1 MAPLTVTDLEVVE
14 DLTTSAR
21 CDEGFLQVRRLR
33 VRNRRSDGSTS
44 PVYRVDV
51 VDRPRFDAVAVLVYR
66 RQGGEIEV
74 LTRQNLR
81 PAAYFRKD
89 KSPVVRDAVNHLFCE
104 EIIAGLLEPG
114 DVGAE
119 GLRARGA
126 SEVLEEAGFT
136 VAPDALELLGQ
147 PFLVA
152 PGIISEKIF
161 LAAVD
166 VTGLEHGLPAGD
178 GSPLEEGGTLRWRSA
193 TDLSAAIESGEVQD
207 AKTEIALSRLLA
219 RRRKPR

>member
-51 VDRPRFDAVAVLVYR
+51 VDRPRLDAVAVLVY
-66 RQGGEIEV
+66 
-74 LTRQNLR
+74 LR